1 VITWLLAIARNA
13 AIDARRSRLER
24 PYDPDEVLAIVDSR
38 AGIDE
43 PERLTDAERVRTALR
58 ALPVEQARAVL
69 LAGCYGLTAREI
81 AEREQVPLGTAKT
94 RIRRGLIRLR
104 DDFGVSHD

>member
-1 VITWLLAIARNA
+1 MESVGHEKL
-13 AIDARRSRLER
+13 
-24 PYDPDEVLAIVDSR
+24 
-38 AGIDE
+38 
-43 PERLTDAERVRTALR
+43 RVGESNGGRGPVPRGEAVWSLR

-104 DDFGVSHD
+104 DDFGVSDD